1 MSKIFKSIL
10 AFALCLLLCLP
21 VLSSVS
27 GLVAFA
33 DGESSAD
40 DEESVTVDI
49 WETKGPAY
57 MSVSFSSV
65 KSRILGNTSLD
76 RLELYLEPTE
86 AIPYALYVDKLTGE
100 VIVLRCN
107 DPVDGKFE
115 KSGDDIY
122 LYQSY
127 WCSNPYNAGA
137 STSPSK
143 NASTDSIK
151 QQLYSQLI
159 IKYVD
164 KSSSNTENEMNS
176 YKDSAKNNQITVK
189 KIANGIRVE
198 YKLGRAENTYMV
210 PRVIKLEKFQALLEQ
225 IRTNC
230 TETRPANRF
239 ESFYTIKD
247 VNDPN
252 ISDKSKEEY
261 KKKYPICEQFP
272 IAVCEP
278 AISVQELKTL
288 EGWLKMY
295 TDYSLEQLQID
306 HDEVEYVNKD
316 EAPAQFKL
324 ALEYKLDGDGLSIR
338 CNMGN
343 VRFDSSTYSLK
354 NIIILPYAGTGNV
367 VNNEGFVFSADGSGT
382 VINFSDIIGTQFKNT
397 NKVYGQD
404 YAYRE
409 ISGSNKQAV
418 RLPVFGI
425 VETKNNSY
433 TEKIVST
440 ELDEDGNEVKV
451 ETTKYIKNGY
461 FAVVEEGESLVNL
474 TIENGGATHMFVSC
488 YGTINPRPSDNISLD
503 AGLSAGSASTW
514 TVECERKYT
523 KDYKVRVFLLND
535 EESSV
540 SGMANIYRN
549 YLINKGVLTAIDEEK
564 TAEDIPLYIE
574 TLCALET
581 SSSVLG
587 IPVLKMM
594 SLSSFDKIIEML
606 ELLGDKADISNVKLR
621 LMGWQDGGIGYTVPN
636 GVDVE
641 DVIGGEEGLK
651 KLIEYASK
659 SGATVYPDFDF
670 VYAHHDKWFDGF
682 SQSKDLAKTINDRYA
697 RHQYYDALY
706 QGYGTSGMGII
717 SASVMDRFYTN
728 SWEEYKEY
736 NAGAISVGALGEALS
751 SDFDEDEPYNREDT
765 KILTTKLL
773 EKIKNDNGN
782 VMVSGGNAYAFP
794 YVTDIVNIAL
804 DDSGYQYSATSVPFT
819 GMVLHG
825 YIEYAGE
832 PINLAGDYR
841 YTVLKT
847 IENGANPYF
856 VFAIENT
863 SELKKYNSWYEVSG
877 YYSVRYNIWLNDMVA
892 TYNEL
897 NAALADVKTA
907 SIVNHEFLD
916 DEYDVVKVTYS
927 NGVSYI
933 INYKLTSVTVDVDGT
948 EYTVEGENFIKLDAN
963 GKKSK

>member
-1 MSKIFKSIL
+1 MSKLFKSIL

-21 VLSSVS
+21 VLTSIS

-33 DGESSAD
+33 AEDSSEDSSAAD
-40 DEESVTVDI
+40 VDI
-49 WETKGPAY
+49 WDTKGPAY

-76 RLELYLEPTE
+76 ALELYLEPTE
-86 AIPYALYVDKLTGE
+86 AIPYAMYVDKLTGE
-100 VIVLRCN
+100 VIVLRCKDIN
-107 DPVDGKFE
+107 PDTGKFDT
-115 KSGDDIY
+115 SADGVY

-137 STSPSK
+137 STNPSK
-143 NASTDSIK
+143 QASTDSIK
-151 QQLYSQLI
+151 QLLYSQII

-164 KSSSNTENEMNS
+164 KSSSNTENEMTS
-176 YKDSAKNNQITVK
+176 YKDAAKNNQITVK

-210 PRVIKLEKFQALLEQ
+210 PRVIKLEKFEALLEQ

-247 VNDPN
+247 INDPH
-252 ISDKSKEEY
+252 ISVKSKEEY

-306 HDEVEYVNKD
+306 HDEVDYVNKD

-324 ALEYKLDGDGLSIR
+324 ALEYKLDKDGLSIR

-343 VRFDSSTYSLK
+343 VRFDSSVYSLK
-354 NIIILPYAGTGNV
+354 NISILPYAGTGNV
-367 VNNEGFVFSADGSGT
+367 VSNEGYVFSADGSGT
-382 VINFSDIIGTQFKNT
+382 IINFADIMGNQFKNT
-397 NKVYGQD
+397 NKIYGQD
-404 YAYRE
+404 YAYGE
-409 ISGSNKQAV
+409 ISGSNKQSV

-433 TEKIVST
+433 VEKIKNT
-440 ELDEDGNEVKV
+440 ELDEDGNEVVV
-451 ETTKYIKNGY
+451 ETTKYLKNGY
-461 FAVVEEGESLVNL
+461 FAIIEEGESLVNL

-488 YGTINPRPSDNISLD
+488 YGTINPRPSDTISLD
-503 AGLSAGSASTW
+503 AGLSAGSSSSW
-514 TVECERKYT
+514 TVECDRKYT

-540 SGMANIYRN
+540 AGMANIYRN
-549 YLINKGVLTAIDEEK
+549 YLLNKGVLTPMDEE
-564 TAEDIPLYIE
+564 TTPEDIPLYIE

-581 SSSVLG
+581 SSSFLG
-587 IPVLKMM
+587 VPVLKMM

-606 ELLGDKADISNVKLR
+606 ELLGEDADITNVKLR

-641 DVIGGEEGLK
+641 DVIGGEEGFK
-651 KLIEYASK
+651 KLIEYAK
-659 SGATVYPDFDF
+659 SHGTTIFPDFDF
-670 VYAHHDKWFDGF
+670 VYAHYDKWFDGF
-682 SQSKDLAKTINDRYA
+682 SQSDDLAKTINDRYA
-697 RHQYYDALY
+697 RHQYYSALY
-706 QGYGTSGMGII
+706 QGYDRSGMGII
-717 SASVMDRFYTN
+717 SASVMNKFYSN
-728 SWEEYKEY
+728 SWDEYKDY
-736 NAGAISVGALGEALS
+736 NVGSISVGVLGESLS

-765 KILTTKLL
+765 KTLITKLL
-773 EKIKNDNGN
+773 AQIKEDNGK
-782 VMVSGGNAYAFP
+782 VMISGGNSYAFP

-804 DDSGYQYSATSVPFT
+804 DDSGYKYSATSVPFI

-825 YIEYAGE
+825 YIEYTGE
-832 PINLAGDYR
+832 AINLAGDYR

-856 VFAIENT
+856 VLAIENT
-863 SELKKYNSWYEVSG
+863 SELKKYNTWYEVSG
-877 YYSVRYNIWLNDMVA
+877 YYSVRYNIWLNDMVT
-892 TYNEL
+892 TYKEL
-897 NAALADVKTA
+897 NEALADVKTA
-907 SIVNHEFLD
+907 HIVNHEFLD
-916 DEYDVVKVTYS
+916 DEYNVVKVTYS
-927 NGVSYI
+927 NGISFV
-933 INYKLTSVTVDVDGT
+933 INYELTATTVEIDGNT
-948 EYTVEGENFIKLDAN
+948 YTVGGEDFIKINAD
-963 GKKSK
+963 GKKS

>member
-1 MSKIFKSIL
+1 MSKTLKSIL
-10 AFALCLLLCLP
+10 ALALCLLLCLP

-33 DGESSAD
+33 EGDTE
-40 DEESVTVDI
+40 DEESVTVDV

-76 RLELYLEPTE
+76 RLDLYLEPTE
-86 AIPYALYVDKLTGE
+86 TIPYALYVDKLTGE

-115 KSGDDIY
+115 QGSDEIY

-247 VNDPN
+247 IDDPN

-261 KKKYPICEQFP
+261 VKKYPICEQFP

-306 HDEVEYVNKD
+306 HDEVDYVNKD

-324 ALEYKLDGDGLSIR
+324 ALEYKLDADGLSIR

-354 NIIILPYAGTGNV
+354 NITILPYAGTGNV
-367 VNNEGFVFSADGSGT
+367 VSNEGFVFSADGSGT
-382 VINFSDIIGTQFKNT
+382 IINFEDIIGTQFKNT
-397 NKVYGQD
+397 NKIYGQD
-404 YAYRE
+404 YAYSE

-433 TEKIVST
+433 TEKVVST
-440 ELDEDGNEVKV
+440 ELDEDGNEVEV
-451 ETTKYIKNGY
+451 TTTKYIKNGY

-503 AGLSAGSASTW
+503 AGLSAGTASTW
-514 TVECERKYT
+514 TVECDRKYT

-540 SGMANIYRN
+540 AGMANIYRN
-549 YLINKGVLTAIDEEK
+549 YLVNKGVLTAIDEED
-564 TAEDIPLYIE
+564 TDEDIPLYIE

-606 ELLGDKADISNVKLR
+606 ELLGEDADISNVKLR

-641 DVIGGEEGLK
+641 DVIGGEEGFK

-659 SGATVYPDFDF
+659 SGATLYPDFDF
-670 VYAHHDKWFDGF
+670 VYAHYDKWFDGF
-682 SQSKDLAKTINDRYA
+682 SQSKDLAKTINDRFA

-706 QGYGTSGMGII
+706 QGYNSSGMGII
-717 SASVMDRFYTN
+717 SASVMDKFYSN
-728 SWEEYKEY
+728 SWEEYKDF
-736 NAGAISVGALGEALS
+736 NVGGISVGALGESLS

-765 KILTTKLL
+765 KVLTTKLL
-773 EKIKNDNGN
+773 EKIKSDNGN

-804 DDSGYQYSATSVPFT
+804 DDSGYKYAATSVPFI

-863 SELKKYNSWYEVSG
+863 SELKKYNYWYEVSG

-892 TYNEL
+892 TYKEL
-897 NAALADVKTA
+897 NEALADVKTA
-907 SIVNHEFLD
+907 TIINHEFLD

-927 NGVSYI
+927 NGISYI
-933 INYKLTSVTVDVDGT
+933 INYNLTSVVVDIDGT
-948 EYTVEGENFIKLDAN
+948 EYIVDGEGFIKLDADGN
-963 GKKSK
+963 KI

>member
-1 MSKIFKSIL
+1 MSKLFKSIL
-10 AFALCLLLCLP
+10 ALALCLLLCLP
-21 VLSSVS
+21 VVSSLS

-33 DGESSAD
+33 
-40 DEESVTVDI
+40 EESKEDKEEDVDI
-49 WETKGPAY
+49 WDTKGPAY

-76 RLELYLEPTE
+76 RLEVYVEPTE
-86 AIPYALYVDKLTGE
+86 AIPYAMYVDKLTGE

-107 DPVDGKFE
+107 DPVNGEFE
-115 KSGDDIY
+115 KGGDDIY

-151 QQLYSQLI
+151 QQLYSQII

-164 KSSSNTENEMNS
+164 KSSSNTENEMTS
-176 YKDSAKNNQITVK
+176 YKDAARNNQITVK

-210 PRVIKLEKFQALLEQ
+210 PRVIKLEKFEALLEQ

-239 ESFYTIKD
+239 DSFYTKKD
-247 VNDPN
+247 INDPS
-252 ISDKSKEEY
+252 ISEKSKEEY

-324 ALEYKLDGDGLSIR
+324 AIEYTLDANGLSYR

-354 NIIILPYAGTGNV
+354 NIIILPYAGSGNV
-367 VNNEGFVFSADGSGT
+367 VSNEGFVFTADGSGSI
-382 VINFSDIIGTQFKNT
+382 INFTDIIGKQFKNT
-397 NKVYGQD
+397 NKIYGQD
-404 YAYRE
+404 YAYSE
-409 ISGSNKQAV
+409 IGGSNKQPV
-418 RLPVFGI
+418 RLPVYGV

-433 TEKIVST
+433 TEKIIST
-440 ELDEDGNEVKV
+440 EFDEDGNEVEV
-451 ETTKYIKNGY
+451 ETTKYLKNGY
-461 FAVVEEGESLVNL
+461 FAVVEAGESLVNL
-474 TIENGGATHMFVSC
+474 TVENGGATHMFVSC

-503 AGLSAGSASTW
+503 AGLSAGAASSW

-540 SGMANIYRN
+540 AGMASIYRN
-549 YLINKGVLTAIDEEK
+549 YLENKGVLTAIDEKE

-574 TLCALET
+574 TLCALQVD
-581 SSSVLG
+581 SSFLG
-587 IPVLKMM
+587 IPVQKMI

-606 ELLGDKADISNVKLR
+606 ALLGDSADITNIKLR
-621 LMGWQDGGIGYTVPN
+621 LMGWQDGGIASTVPN
-636 GVDVE
+636 GVKVE
-641 DVIGGEEGLK
+641 DVIGGEEGFK
-651 KLIEYASK
+651 KLLEYAAT

-670 VYAHHDKWFDGF
+670 VYAHNDKWFDGF
-682 SQSKDLAKTINDRYA
+682 SQSDDLARTINDRFA

-706 QGYGTSGMGII
+706 QGYMYSGMGII
-717 SASVMDRFYTN
+717 SASVMNRFYSNT
-728 SWEEYKEY
+728 WEDYKTF
-736 NAGAISVGALGEALS
+736 NNGSISVGSLGESLS

-765 KILTTKLL
+765 KTLTVKLL
-773 EKIKNDNGN
+773 EQIKADNGK

-794 YVTDIVNIAL
+794 YASDIVNIAL
-804 DDSGYQYSATSVPFT
+804 DDSGFKYAATSVPFM

-825 YIEYAGE
+825 YVEYTGE
-832 PINLAGDYR
+832 AINLAGDYR

-856 VFAIENT
+856 VLAIENA
-863 SELKKYNSWYEVSG
+863 SELKKYNYWYELSE

-897 NAALADVKTA
+897 NEALADVKTA
-907 SIVNHEFLD
+907 TIVNHEFLD

-927 NGVSYI
+927 NGVSFI
-933 INYKLTSVTVDVDGT
+933 INYDIYAKTVVVDGV
-948 EYTVEGENFIKLDAN
+948 EYTVGNEDFIKITAESAN
-963 GKKSK
+963 N